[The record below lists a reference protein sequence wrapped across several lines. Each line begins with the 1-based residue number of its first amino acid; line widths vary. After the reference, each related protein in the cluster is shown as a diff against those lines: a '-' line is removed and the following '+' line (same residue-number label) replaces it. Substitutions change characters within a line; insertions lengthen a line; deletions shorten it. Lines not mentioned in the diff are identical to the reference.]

1 MFSSSQK
8 DSDTSSEERNPSTTS
23 PSSRDKGLER
33 EEPEDDLLQVP
44 NDNKPPIQSVVGPNG
59 LRKVIMLAIWT
70 INDFISTTKENHFKT
85 LRGKYQIPD
94 HIPFR
99 LPYKSEKCY
108 YDGVD
113 GVGVYE

>member
-1 MFSSSQK
+1 M
-8 DSDTSSEERNPSTTS
+8 
-23 PSSRDKGLER
+23 
-33 EEPEDDLLQVP
+33 
-44 NDNKPPIQSVVGPNG
+44 GPNG
-59 LRKVIMLAIWT
+59 LRKVIMLPIWT

-99 LPYKSEKCY
+99 LPYKSKKCY

>member
-1 MFSSSQK
+1 M
-8 DSDTSSEERNPSTTS
+8 
-23 PSSRDKGLER
+23 L
-33 EEPEDDLLQVP
+33 
-44 NDNKPPIQSVVGPNG
+44 PIC
-59 LRKVIMLAIWT
+59 T